1 MEVTRPVET
10 TDAVVLVEPAPLV
23 KDVVVGSVFVHP
35 IVQEDNA
42 EMTGV
47 EEILVELAP
56 QLNLV
61 PMESVW
67 ELPLP
72 LVETDNAETTEP
84 VEVVEIVPPD
94 NDAVE
99 EFVSVTMVA
108 MTETVELL
116 SKKREPILESV
127 PKDLVEPVL
136 QDIRVAAVAD
146 VKSCHL
152 VL

>member
-10 TDAVVLVEPAPLV
+10 TDAVVLAEPAPLV
-23 KDVVVGSVFVHP
+23 KDVVVESVFVHP

-42 EMTGV
+42 EMTDV
-47 EEILVELAP
+47 EEILVEPAP
-56 QLNLV
+56 LLNLV

-67 ELPLP
+67 ELRPP

-84 VEVVEIVPPD
+84 VEVVEIVPRD
-94 NDAVE
+94 NDAAE
-99 EFVSVTMVA
+99 GFVSVTMVA

-116 SKKREPILESV
+116 PRKPEPILDSV
-127 PKDLVEPVL
+127 PKDLAEPVL

-146 VKSCHL
+146 VKSCPL